1 MMKQALLTLGL
12 CSIALLAFGASPG
25 PTKLTGWFACEKCTA
40 SRVAQGELRPS
51 HPDCAR
57 RCIEEG
63 AAAVFLD
70 EEGKQSL
77 KVKNY
82 PALKDDLGYHVEVTG
97 RIDGASKTIAIES
110 VTRLGAGAFCS
121 RPKK

>member
-1 MMKQALLTLGL
+1 MIKQTLVAVGI
-12 CSIALLAFGASPG
+12 CSIAILASAASPG
-25 PTKLTGWFACEKCTA
+25 APKLVGWFACEKCTA
-40 SRVAQGELRPS
+40 ARAAKGDFRPS

-63 AAAVFLD
+63 SAAVFLD

-77 KVKNY
+77 KVQNY
-82 PALKDDLGYHVEVTG
+82 AAVKDDFGYHVEVTG
-97 RIDGASKTIAIES
+97 RIDAASKTIAVES
-110 VTRLGAGAFCS
+110 VTKLGEGAFCS